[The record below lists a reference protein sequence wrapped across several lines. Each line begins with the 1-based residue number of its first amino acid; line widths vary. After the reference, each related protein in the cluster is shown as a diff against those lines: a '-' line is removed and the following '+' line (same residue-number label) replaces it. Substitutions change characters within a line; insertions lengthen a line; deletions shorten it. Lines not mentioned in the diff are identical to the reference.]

1 MKYVPSESTTDRNS
15 KAHGGKETSLAA
27 DPSGAAASL
36 GLFFCYIEADITGGQ
51 LSKFNACFKL
61 EF

>member
-1 MKYVPSESTTDRNS
+1 MPTVSTIDRNS
-15 KAHGGKETSLAA
+15 KARGGKETSLAA

-36 GLFFCYIEADITGGQ
+36 DLFFCYNEADITGGQ
-51 LSKFNACFKL
+51 LSKFNALFKL